1 MKRIALMP
9 NADRDPGLVYTK
21 KLLTLLAGREVRISR
36 DFSELLDGDAVFV
49 PPNRLFNK
57 SIDLAIALGGDGT
70 LLEAARKAAV
80 YQIPVLGI
88 NLGHLGFLA
97 EVEKHEIESCLHD
110 LLTGAYTIENRMMLR
125 AVITRPGGKTVTFD
139 ALNDIVISRGKSTR
153 LIDVNLYIDN
163 QFVDDYKADGMI
175 VATPTGS
182 TAYSMSAGGPILDPA
197 ARSFVLTPIC
207 PHKLYA
213 RTIVVPDIREI
224 TMTIHSDIARS
235 VVVSCDGQLS
245 TPFSEGDVLT
255 LKRSDYTARLINI
268 HGDRFYRVL
277 QHKLLGKEQ

>member
-9 NADRDPGLVYTK
+9 NLERDPGLIYTK
-21 KLLTLLAGREVRISR
+21 KLLTLLAGREVFVSR
-36 DFSELLDGDAVFV
+36 DFSELLSGDVVFV
-49 PPNRLFNK
+49 PPSRLFNK
-57 SIDLAIALGGDGT
+57 SIDLVIALGGDGT

-80 YQIPVLGI
+80 CQIPVMGI

-110 LLTGAYTIENRMMLR
+110 LLIGEYSIENRMMLR

-139 ALNDIVISRGKSTR
+139 ALNDIVVSRGKSTR

-182 TAYSMSAGGPILDPA
+182 TAYSMSAGGPILDPT

-213 RTIVVPDIREI
+213 RTIVVPDTREI
-224 TMTIHSDIARS
+224 TMTIRNDIPRS
-235 VVVSCDGQLS
+235 VVVSCDGQVS

-255 LKRSDYTARLINI
+255 LTRSEHTARLINL

>member
-9 NADRDPGLVYTK
+9 NLERDPGLIYTK
-21 KLLTLLAGREVRISR
+21 KLLTLLAGREVFVSR
-36 DFSELLDGDAVFV
+36 DFSELLSGDVVFV
-49 PPNRLFNK
+49 PSSRLFNK
-57 SIDLAIALGGDGT
+57 SIDLVIALGGDGT

-80 YQIPVLGI
+80 CQIPVMGI

-110 LLTGAYTIENRMMLR
+110 LLIGEYSIENRMMLR

-139 ALNDIVISRGKSTR
+139 ALNDIVVSRGKSTR

-182 TAYSMSAGGPILDPA
+182 TAYSMSAGGPILDPT

-213 RTIVVPDIREI
+213 RTIVVPDTREI
-224 TMTIHSDIARS
+224 TMTIRNDIPRS
-235 VVVSCDGQLS
+235 VVVSCDGQVS

-255 LKRSDYTARLINI
+255 LTRSEHTARLINL